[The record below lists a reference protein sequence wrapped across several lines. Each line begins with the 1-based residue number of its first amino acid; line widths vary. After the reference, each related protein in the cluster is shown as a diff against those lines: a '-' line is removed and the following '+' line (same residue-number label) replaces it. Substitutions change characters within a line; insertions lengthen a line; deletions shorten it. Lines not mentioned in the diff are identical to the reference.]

1 MKRPSH
7 KPTEAMDWE
16 RPSERYL
23 AYLDRVAEAC
33 IARDVEALDKLMRM
47 RLSSHVP
54 RAVLDELE
62 FFRRSKGSSMR
73 APLKLMR
80 YVHQM
85 KQLASAAPD
94 ETQLPLQLR
103 ERGVAAPIEV
113 GGAGKGE
120 KGKGQLQQR
129 EEVKGEGKTRER

>member
-16 RPSERYL
+16 RPSDRYL
-23 AYLDRVAEAC
+23 AYLDRVAEVC
-33 IARDVEALDKLMRM
+33 IARDAEGLDKLLRM
-47 RLSSHVP
+47 RLSSHIP
-54 RAVLDELE
+54 RGVLDELE

-85 KQLASAAPD
+85 KQLATPRDDAEKP
-94 ETQLPLQLR
+94 QLPLELR
-103 ERGVAAPIEV
+103 ERGVASPIEDKPASPRKS
-113 GGAGKGE
+113 GAVVTPRGRRG
-120 KGKGQLQQR
+120 
-129 EEVKGEGKTRER
+129 TS

>member
-1 MKRPSH
+1 MKRPPH

-33 IARDVEALDKLMRM
+33 IARDAEVLEKLLRM

-54 RAVLDELE
+54 RGVLDELE

-85 KQLASAAPD
+85 KQLATSPD
-94 ETQLPLQLR
+94 EGEKPQLPLELR
-103 ERGVAAPIEV
+103 ERGVAAPIVEKPPRV
-113 GGAGKGE
+113 SGAASTPRGRRG
-120 KGKGQLQQR
+120 
-129 EEVKGEGKTRER
+129 TS